1 MQRRQF
7 LAAAAAASFTGA
19 ASAQANYPNRPV
31 RFIVPFAAG
40 GSTDVIARALTEALG
55 KELGQPVIID
65 NKGGAGGAIGTLE
78 MLRSA
83 PDGHT
88 LLIVSSSNT
97 AAVPAMN
104 PKIGYNPVTDFTPI
118 MNIAAAPWLIAVHPS
133 FPARDYKDFIAELKK
148 KPGHYS
154 YASSGVGGILHLQ
167 MELFKSLTGTFI
179 THIPYR
185 GAGPAVS
192 DVMAGQVQIAV
203 DSPTS
208 LPAIRDGRL
217 IPIVVAAPHRMKEH
231 PDVPTFAEVGV
242 PALNRMSHFGLVGP
256 KALPRPLVN
265 RLNAALRKAL
275 QEPGVRTRLE
285 GAGATI
291 VASTPEEFGKEI
303 AELYTQLKKVVA
315 DRKLTTD

>member
-19 ASAQANYPNRPV
+19 ASAEANYPTRPV

-133 FPARDYKDFIAELKK
+133 FPARNYKDFIAELKR

-208 LPAIRDGRL
+208 LPGIRDGRL

-231 PDVPTFAEVGV
+231 PGVPTFAEVGV

-256 KALPRPLVN
+256 KALPRPIVN
-265 RLNAALRKAL
+265 RVNAALRKAL

>member
-55 KELGQPVIID
+55 KELAQPVIID

-208 LPAIRDGRL
+208 LPALRDGRL
-217 IPIVVAAPHRMKEH
+217 IPIVLAAPHRMKEH

-256 KALPRPLVN
+256 KALPRPIVN